1 MQLPTATIVANY
13 RALIAGIQANCPN
26 GSFILRGQSYTAT
39 QAIALLTTLMNASLA
54 ELQAKSAWK
63 DAMVAAEKAEAT
75 DGVIANE
82 LRQVLALS
90 YVDMTTELAEFGLA
104 PKKAR
109 KPLTTDARL
118 AATAKLRATR
128 KARGTM
134 SKKQRLL
141 ITGDVTGVTITPVT
155 EPVTAPVAA
164 GAEET

>member
-1 MQLPTATIVANY
+1 
-13 RALIAGIQANCPN
+13 
-26 GSFILRGQSYTAT
+26 
-39 QAIALLTTLMNASLA
+39 MNASLA

-118 AATAKLRATR
+118 AATASSGTR

-141 ITGDVTGVTITPVT
+141 ITGD
-155 EPVTAPVAA
+155 
-164 GAEET
+164 